1 MQNGNNKS
9 RQTFPLQTQSRLLLL
24 LLSATHSITHSF
36 RERNEQKT
44 LFGRGVTEQ
53 PSATLPEAEEWMG
66 GTADTH
72 NGPFHSPLRRVLNG
86 GSSLLPPT
94 LLPLFAPLPLLPS
107 SLPRKCPAANSKR
120 IRE

>member
-9 RQTFPLQTQSRLLLL
+9 RQTFPLQTQSRLLLLLLL

-66 GTADTH
+66 G
-72 NGPFHSPLRRVLNG
+72 RVG
-86 GSSLLPPT
+86 GYT
-94 LLPLFAPLPLLPS
+94 
-107 SLPRKCPAANSKR
+107 
-120 IRE
+120 